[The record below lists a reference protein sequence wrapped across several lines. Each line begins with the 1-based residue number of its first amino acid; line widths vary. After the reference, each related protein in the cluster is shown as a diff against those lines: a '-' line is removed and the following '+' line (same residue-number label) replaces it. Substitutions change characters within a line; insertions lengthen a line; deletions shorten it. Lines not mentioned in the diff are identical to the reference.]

1 MAKLSIRVSQADVAE
16 TFVDEAIDC
25 INEILKLD
33 PDRETL
39 RLFSKLQNYLDEA
52 EFILEDKLEESLYH
66 NAIDS
71 DDDCEGSGNPANRFG
86 AED

>member
-1 MAKLSIRVSQADVAE
+1 MAKLGIRVSQADVAE

-39 RLFSKLQNYLDEA
+39 RLFSNLMSRLDEA
-52 EFILEDKLEESLYH
+52 EFILMDKLEEV
-66 NAIDS
+66 I
-71 DDDCEGSGNPANRFG
+71 E
-86 AED
+86 